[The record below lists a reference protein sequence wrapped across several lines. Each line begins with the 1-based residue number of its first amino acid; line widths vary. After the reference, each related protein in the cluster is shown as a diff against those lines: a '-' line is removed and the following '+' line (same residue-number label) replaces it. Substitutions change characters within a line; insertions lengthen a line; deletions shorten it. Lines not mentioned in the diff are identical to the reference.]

1 MCRRTISVRKEEEVS
16 ITRQCEL
23 LGVPKSS
30 YYHKPLKNPRLE
42 DELLMQLID
51 RIHME
56 EPTFGARRI
65 RDALGELDHQVAR
78 SRVKRL
84 MGEMGIEAMY
94 PKPRLSN
101 PGKGH
106 KIYPYL
112 LRNLEI
118 ERSNQVWCTDITYIP
133 LGDSHVYLTA
143 VMDWSGRY
151 VISWRLSNTLDKAFC
166 IECLEE
172 ALSKEGA
179 PEIFN
184 TDQGSQFTS
193 ERFTGVLKSHGI
205 KISMDGKGRALDN
218 VMIERLWRTVKYD
231 DIYIRGYETM
241 MELYRG
247 LDAFFKKYNAR
258 RHQTLGMSP
267 EQKYR
272 DGLVQQEAA

>member
-1 MCRRTISVRKEEEVS
+1 MSISK
-16 ITRQCEL
+16 QCHL
-23 LGVPKSS
+23 LGVPRSS
-30 YYHKPLKNPRLE
+30 YYQKPAGRPRLG
-42 DELLMQLID
+42 DALLMQCID
-51 RIHME
+51 RIYLE
-56 EPTFGARRI
+56 EPTYGSRRMCDELEKLGYSPS
-65 RDALGELDHQVAR
+65 RD
-78 SRVKRL
+78 RVRRL
-84 MGEMGIEAMY
+84 MRQMGIEPIY
-94 PKPRLSN
+94 PKPRLST

-143 VMDWSGRY
+143 VMDWSSRY
-151 VISWRLSNTLDKAFC
+151 VISWRLSNSLDKAFC
-166 IECLEE
+166 IECLKD
-172 ALSKEGA
+172 ALQKECK

-193 ERFTGVLKSHGI
+193 KAFTNVLKSNNI
-205 KISMDGKGRALDN
+205 QISMDGKGRALDN
-218 VMIERLWRTVKYD
+218 VMIERLWRTVKYV

-247 LDAFFKKYNAR
+247 LDAFFGKYNAR
-258 RHQTLGMSP
+258 KHQTLGMSP

-272 DGLVQQEAA
+272 EGLSLQDAA